1 MVVALVAGVFDWRW
15 RRIPNWLTLSGL
27 AAGVAVN
34 TVVAGLA
41 GMKTALEG
49 ALLGLAVLLP
59 FVLLRSLGAGDWK
72 LTGAL
77 GAVLGP
83 RQLGLLLV
91 ISFLLA
97 GVLALVVVIWTGR
110 LKQTLI
116 NMAHIVGAL
125 FSLRLPP
132 AEVSLDN
139 PRAAKIPF
147 GVAMSAAVWLIG
159 WARILG
165 KL

>member
-1 MVVALVAGVFDWRW
+1 MVVALVAAVYDWRW

-27 AAGVAVN
+27 AAGVAVR
-34 TVVAGLA
+34 TVLLGLA
-41 GMKTALEG
+41 GMKTALWG
-49 ALLGLAVLLP
+49 ALLGLLVLLP

-83 RQLGLLLV
+83 RHLGLLLV
-91 ISFLLA
+91 VSFLLA
-97 GVLALVVVIWTGR
+97 GVFAFVVVIFTGR
-110 LKQTLI
+110 LKQTLR
-116 NMAHIVGAL
+116 NMARLVGAL
-125 FSLRLPP
+125 LSLRMPP

-139 PRAAKIPF
+139 PHAAKIPF

-159 WARILG
+159 WARMLG

>member
-1 MVVALVAGVFDWRW
+1 MVVALVAGVYDWRW

-27 AAGVAVN
+27 VAGFVVN
-34 TVVAGLA
+34 TLLAGLA
-41 GMKTALEG
+41 GMKV
-49 ALLGLAVLLP
+49 ALLGVALGLVLLLP
-59 FVLLRSLGAGDWK
+59 LVLLRSLGAGDWK

-77 GAVLGP
+77 GAALGP

-97 GVLALVVVIWTGR
+97 GVLALVVVIRTGR
-110 LKQTLI
+110 LRQTLL
-116 NMAHIVGAL
+116 NMARIVGSL
-125 FSLRLPP
+125 LSLRMPP
-132 AEVSLDN
+132 VEVSLDN

-147 GVAMSAAVWLIG
+147 GVAMSAAVWLLG
-159 WARILG
+159 WARMFG